1 MRHPGFKPLSPLL
14 VTVLFVTTFAA
25 SAADVYR
32 WVDDKGGTHYGDNAS
47 RAGSHRP
54 TLKSFKTN
62 EPGTTDNPSPAGPA
76 PASDSGLS
84 NQIRSE
90 QCEKAKKR
98 LEDYN
103 NADQLLIT
111 DEQGKQREITPDEK
125 VEAIV
130 RAKRETQNFCQG
142 Q

>member
-14 VTVLFVTTFAA
+14 VTVLLASTFAA

-32 WVDDKGGTHYGDNAS
+32 WVDDKGVTHYGDNAS
-47 RAGSHRP
+47 QAGSHTS
-54 TLKSFKTN
+54 TLKLFKTN
-62 EPGTTDNPSPAGPA
+62 EPDTADGRSPASPA
-76 PASDSGLS
+76 PASDAGLS
-84 NQIRSE
+84 NQVRSE

-103 NADQLLIT
+103 NADQLLVT
-111 DEQGKQREITPDEK
+111 DEQGQQREITPDEK
-125 VEAIV
+125 IEAIV
-130 RAKRETQNFCQG
+130 RAKRETQDFCQG

>member
-1 MRHPGFKPLSPLL
+1 MRHVGFISLSPFL
-14 VTVLFVTTFAA
+14 VTLLFASTFAA

-32 WVDDKGGTHYGDNAS
+32 WVDDKGVTHYGDRAS
-47 RAGSHRP
+47 QAGSHTS
-54 TLKSFKTN
+54 TLKSFNTDQ
-62 EPGTTDNPSPAGPA
+62 PATTQNPSQSSSA
-76 PASDSGLS
+76 PASDVGLS
-84 NQIRSE
+84 NQVRSE

-103 NADQLLIT
+103 NADQLLVT

-130 RAKRETQNFCQG
+130 RAKRETQGFCQG
-142 Q
+142 